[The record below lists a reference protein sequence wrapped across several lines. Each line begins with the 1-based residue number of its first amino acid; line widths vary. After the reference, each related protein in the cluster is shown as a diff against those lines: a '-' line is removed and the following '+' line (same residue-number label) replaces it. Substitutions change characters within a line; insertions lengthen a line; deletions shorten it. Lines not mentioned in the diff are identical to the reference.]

1 MIAQTF
7 EWTFFGRENL
17 SNRYT
22 YILTESGKP
31 TCPFWYL
38 QTPNTRFRIISIHK
52 SAVTGDEET
61 ASLREESEDEAF
73 CESRNFR
80 WGMVDLVMSDVMS
93 VVCLARLSWFMV
105 VLCVVFTSWFV
116 CVCVLLGYAGI
127 NIKISV
133 KKSAHR
139 LFLFSSTSRPSSIW
153 LCLVG
158 KTSQFWLV
166 FAAKLTIN
174 WRRISSLFRHTH
186 LFSSSFLH
194 QVSWSQG
201 TNRSTGRR
209 KLCNSQGFR
218 VLTMHGYR
226 SGANKWYIV
235 PFLSSI
241 FFWSLWHKIHAD
253 KDLLYLLN
261 MIDLFELLF
270 KDPAFWAEHP
280 QHDLSP
286 RNLITPHMT
295 HRGFISPTSSIDCE
309 ASKVNKT
316 AF

>member
-7 EWTFFGRENL
+7 EWTCFGRENL

-22 YILTESGKP
+22 CILTESGKP
-31 TCPFWYL
+31 TCPFWHL
-38 QTPNTRFRIISIHK
+38 QTPNTQWLRINWWWRNSFPSWGIGRRGLLRVEK
-52 SAVTGDEET
+52 F
-61 ASLREESEDEAF
+61 SLRDGDGRF
-73 CESRNFR
+73 
-80 WGMVDLVMSDVMS
+80 SDVMS

-127 NIKISV
+127 NIRISV
-133 KKSAHR
+133 NKSAQN

-166 FAAKLTIN
+166 FPAKLTIN

-209 KLCNSQGFR
+209 KFCNSQGFR
-218 VLTMHGYR
+218 VVTMDGYH

-235 PFLSSI
+235 PFLSSKMC
-241 FFWSLWHKIHAD
+241 FWSLWHKIHAD

-270 KDPAFWAEHP
+270 KDLAFWAEHP
-280 QHDLSP
+280 RHDPSRIHFTNIKHTLRGLQSKQ
-286 RNLITPHMT
+286 N
-295 HRGFISPTSSIDCE
+295 GFINPS
-309 ASKVNKT
+309 N
-316 AF
+316 F

>member
-1 MIAQTF
+1 MIH
-7 EWTFFGRENL
+7 G
-17 SNRYT
+17 
-22 YILTESGKP
+22 
-31 TCPFWYL
+31 C
-38 QTPNTRFRIISIHK
+38 
-52 SAVTGDEET
+52 
-61 ASLREESEDEAF
+61 
-73 CESRNFR
+73 
-80 WGMVDLVMSDVMS
+80 
-93 VVCLARLSWFMV
+93 VVC
-105 VLCVVFTSWFV
+105 CVHFVIRV

-127 NIKISV
+127 NIRMSV
-133 KKSAHR
+133 NKSAQN

-166 FAAKLTIN
+166 FPAKLNIN
-174 WRRISSLFRHTH
+174 WRRISSLFRHAH

-209 KLCNSQGFR
+209 KFCNSQGFR
-218 VLTMHGYR
+218 VVTMDGYR

-235 PFLSSI
+235 PFLSSKMC
-241 FFWSLWHKIHAD
+241 FWSLWHKIHAD

-270 KDPAFWAEHP
+270 KDLAFWAEHP

-286 RNLITPHMT
+286 QNLITPHMT
-295 HRGFISPTSSIDCE
+295 HRGFISPTSSIHCE

-316 AF
+316 AL